1 MVSLCTK
8 HGRILASFGALGSFH
23 VCKELLSKAAGK
35 SMEALGSE
43 DHPCSGHY
51 GIAELHRELC
61 SYRAGR
67 TGAAA
72 AGALSRAVLLST
84 LQQHFV
90 PSVDALHSV
99 LTGDLLET
107 FSIT

>member
-1 MVSLCTK
+1 MLPLR
-8 HGRILASFGALGSFH
+8 HWGNFH

-35 SMEALGSE
+35 SLEALGSGY
-43 DHPCSGHY
+43 HPCMGHY
-51 GIAELHRELC
+51 GIAELRRGLC
-61 SYRAGR
+61 SYRGGWA
-67 TGAAA
+67 GAAA

-84 LQQHFV
+84 LLQHSV